1 MLTTGANHG
10 WSYRLERKIWFT
22 CTWKKEQALDAFLCI
37 DARRGAGNRQDN
49 RQSTRIKFLAPPSSA
64 SHWKCHKVFEGFF
77 YCVLLHVSRGK
88 SSRRHGLAGECH
100 CTYLPQRFSACIVEF
115 FLRVLWIKD
124 GADKSISYMRTC
136 AWSEHVFTC
145 VYYKS
150 WPFLTQIMTIHD

>member
-77 YCVLLHVSRGK
+77 YCVLLHESWGK

-100 CTYLPQRFSACIVEF
+100 CTYLPQQFSACIVEF
-115 FLRVLWIKD
+115 FLRGSCELKMVQTKVYPI
-124 GADKSISYMRTC
+124 C
-136 AWSEHVFTC
+136 VHVHDQNM
-145 VYYKS
+145 
-150 WPFLTQIMTIHD
+150 FLRVSTINHDHF